1 MPKIGNEFA
10 SNIARE
16 YIENNLGVITEE
28 EIMNTLIR
36 KTNLSQLTLKAIFNE
51 VISEKYNE
59 AKRKLKE
66 PMKKEEIKVG
76 EEYYKGR
83 KRSFFM
89 IDDSRLWRGING

>member
-1 MPKIGNEFA
+1 MAKIGDKFA

-16 YIENNLGVITEE
+16 YIEINLGVITEE
-28 EIMNTLIR
+28 EIINNLRR

-66 PMKKEEIKVG
+66 RMRKEKKKLG
-76 EEYYKGR
+76 DDYYKGR
-83 KRSFFM
+83 KRSFFQ
-89 IDDSRLWRGING
+89 IDDRKLYRGVM

>member
-16 YIENNLGVITEE
+16 YIEINLGVITEE
-28 EIMNTLIR
+28 EIINNLRR
-36 KTNLSQLTLKAIFNE
+36 KTNLSSVTIKAIFNE

-66 PMKKEEIKVG
+66 RMRKEKKKLG

-83 KRSFFM
+83 KRSFFI